1 MFVCQFLIPCCLT
14 VSIHSSTPETLT
26 LDICL
31 GNYEKYFVKSS
42 GVQVCT
48 VGKSWQKILCM
59 LSVIIHSIF
68 SSNVLDAILLYII
81 FTKVKYQTEKSKEL
95 IGRKAYDLRKRYVFM
110 SFWCCLGKG
119 EGDQKSPHLLSKK
132 QQKGR
137 KGSKISDLE
146 TTWFE

>member
-68 SSNVLDAILLYII
+68 SSNVLDAIFLYII
-81 FTKVKYQTEKSKEL
+81 FTKVKYQTEKSKRI
-95 IGRKAYDLRKRYVFM
+95 IGEKAYGVRKRYVNQ
-110 SFWCCLGKG
+110 FWGSTFYSWI
-119 EGDQKSPHLLSKK
+119 SPKFRNLERQAIAHFSNHFVL
-132 QQKGR
+132 
-137 KGSKISDLE
+137 ISTKYKL
-146 TTWFE
+146 